1 MQRFLINTEVRL
13 ASINSQID
21 SLQSRLSGS
30 KIEGRTQSIGPVE
43 TSMLE
48 IELAELRME
57 HANIIAKLPM

>member
-1 MQRFLINTEVRL
+1 MPRFLINTEVRL

-21 SLQSRLSGS
+21 ALQSRLIGS
-30 KIEGRTQSIGPVE
+30 MIDGRRQSIGPVE

-48 IELAELRME
+48 IELAELRIE

>member
-1 MQRFLINTEVRL
+1 MQRFLINSEVRL

-30 KIEGRTQSIGPVE
+30 MIDGHRQSIGPVE

-48 IELAELRME
+48 IELAELRIE
-57 HANIIAKLPM
+57 HANLIAKLPM